1 MFCTFQKP
9 GKLTSSPE
17 QVFRFYIQR
26 SNFLNIDFI
35 SFFLR
40 HFALA
45 GSTDSSKYTEE
56 KKKINNRESNSLYIY
71 KLCLMHNVRDIK
83 TAFQQQDDV
92 LRNWIWKSHKIGK
105 GRCWQAKRGDIKIYV
120 ILKNTREKDK
130 EKKRNN
136 KQLIKTKF
144 LLYTA
149 SSTARYATQ
158 CSIASAVGSGS
169 LSEPQK
175 SVSVI

>member
-17 QVFRFYIQR
+17 QVFPFYIQR
-26 SNFLNIDFI
+26 SKFLNIDFI

-56 KKKINNRESNSLYIY
+56 KKKKINNRESNSLYIY
-71 KLCLMHNVRDIK
+71 KLCLMHNIRDIK

-92 LRNWIWKSHKIGK
+92 L
-105 GRCWQAKRGDIKIYV
+105 
-120 ILKNTREKDK
+120 LKKLDMKVT
-130 EKKRNN
+130 
-136 KQLIKTKF
+136 
-144 LLYTA
+144 
-149 SSTARYATQ
+149 
-158 CSIASAVGSGS
+158 
-169 LSEPQK
+169 
-175 SVSVI
+175 

>member
-1 MFCTFQKP
+1 MLRACSKRDKSLAPLAHLSLDWNWLPILRILRKIHLEKCLLWGISSNPGCNMRFLNENTRGTSKMFCTLQKP

-17 QVFRFYIQR
+17 QAFQFYIQR

-40 HFALA
+40 HFALT

-56 KKKINNRESNSLYIY
+56 KKWLTIAKAIVSTYT

-92 LRNWIWKSHKIGK
+92 L
-105 GRCWQAKRGDIKIYV
+105 
-120 ILKNTREKDK
+120 LKKLDMKVT
-130 EKKRNN
+130 
-136 KQLIKTKF
+136 
-144 LLYTA
+144 
-149 SSTARYATQ
+149 
-158 CSIASAVGSGS
+158 
-169 LSEPQK
+169 
-175 SVSVI
+175 